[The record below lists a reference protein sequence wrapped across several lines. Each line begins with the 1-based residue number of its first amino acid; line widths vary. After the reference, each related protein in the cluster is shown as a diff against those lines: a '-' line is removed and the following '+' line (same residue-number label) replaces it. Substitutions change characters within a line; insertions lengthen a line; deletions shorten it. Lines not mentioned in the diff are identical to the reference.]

1 MENKLIPYQATKDI
15 DANSVIVFAPHPDD
29 EIFGCSGAILR
40 HLANNVPVHVVIVSD
55 GAFHAEGDKKPKII
69 SEREAESHKAAAIL
83 GYGEP
88 EFWRLPDRG
97 IYYGEMLVLRIM
109 EHIQSHAADLIY
121 APSLLEMHPDHRAL
135 AMSAI
140 EAVRR
145 SPSKPQ
151 LALYEI
157 GVPLQPN
164 LLLDISDLTEQKK
177 RAMECFVSQN
187 QQQRYDLD
195 IAALNRYRTYTLPS
209 EVTAAE
215 AYLLVSAEELIN
227 DPFKLYQSEH
237 QRQRALGLAL
247 DPTDLPLVSVIVRSM
262 DRYTLSEALDSVAL
276 QTYANIEVVLV
287 NAKGS
292 GHSSLFDWCGDFPLR
307 FIDSDESLRRSRA
320 ANTGINNAQGDY
332 LIFLDDDN
340 WFMPEHIA
348 MLVDALL
355 RNPDKK
361 IAYSCVIGVN
371 EQKETTIKRCYQQ
384 FDRTLLLAEN
394 YIPIHSVLFSKTI
407 FNGSVA
413 CCIDESLDLNEDWDF
428 LLKAS
433 VNNDLLFVPHFSAYY
448 RIGGSFSQDAESNN
462 LLSQRTNILFFEKWR
477 EEWSLNDLLNIT
489 AHIQKLNDASTEQD
503 KQLAKL
509 TAELDSQIENS
520 NQLTAERDSQIEN
533 LNQLTAERD
542 SQIENLNQLT
552 AERDSQIENLNLLLV
567 SLNEQIKNTITERDA
582 AILQFIEIR
591 RSSSWKL
598 TTPLRFLGHLI
609 NGDFDL
615 ASNVVRELGRRINH
629 LLPKYLANFMR
640 SSYSKILSTIGIMPN
655 SSDNHSALAFIV
667 KQRCIFTQEV
677 LSTELLSLPNPL
689 EWPLIDI
696 SIVTYNSSRWVNN
709 FVNSLLELDYP
720 KNVLILRFVDNS
732 STDSTLNDLHEI
744 TPKLT
749 ALGYKVE
756 IIQQPNNG
764 YGAGHNAALIRG
776 DAPFCLVTNIDLIF
790 ETDALSKVVAS
801 ALADQEQTAAW
812 ELRQKPYEH
821 PKFYDPVTGITNWN
835 SHACVL
841 LRRSAIDKVGFYDD
855 TLFMYGED
863 VELSYRLRRAGF
875 LLRYCPQAV
884 VWHDCYEHPNQT
896 KPMQYIGS
904 TFANLYLRLKY
915 GNKIDICSI
924 PILGLRL
931 LLAPEAFL
939 GSRKA
944 IGQSLLKLIKV
955 TPKALQDRRPTDK
968 HFPFHIWD
976 YELNREGGF
985 IQQSSLP
992 VNPPLVSI
1000 ITRTYHGRELYLRQA
1015 LLSVAHQTYPNIEHI
1030 VVEDGGETMRNIV
1043 TEIDKVTGKSSRF
1056 LSLNKL
1062 GRSATGNAGLS
1073 AAKGRWCLFL
1083 DDDDLLFSDHI
1094 EVLVNILLEKTD
1106 VVAAYS
1112 LAWEVIT
1119 DSTELVNGEYSEIDY
1134 TIPPT
1139 LRQEFD
1145 YDVLLHHNFMPI
1157 QSVLFERQLF
1167 EERGGFEEDMDA
1179 LEDWVLWKKYAA
1191 LGNQFAYV
1199 PKVTSIFRTPSDPD
1213 KIKQRLDAFDLAYPL
1228 ALARHV
1234 SNKQVITNSTC

>member
-1 MENKLIPYQATKDI
+1 MENKLIPYQATECI
-15 DANSVIVFAPHPDD
+15 NANSIIVFAPHPDD
-29 EIFGCSGAILR
+29 EVFGCGGAILR
-40 HLANNVPVHVVIVSD
+40 HVAAGVSVHVVIVSD
-55 GAFHAEGDKKPKII
+55 GAFGAKGDEKSKLII
-69 SEREAESHKAAAIL
+69 EREAESLKASKIL
-83 GYGEP
+83 AYGEP
-88 EFWRLPDRG
+88 EFWRLADRS
-97 IYYGEMLVLRIM
+97 IAYGEALIQRIM
-109 EHIQSHAADLIY
+109 ETIQLSTADLIY

-135 AMSAI
+135 AMCVI

-145 SPSKPQ
+145 APNKPQ
-151 LALYEI
+151 LALYEV

-164 LLLDISDLTEQKK
+164 LLLDISDLAERKK
-177 RAMECFVSQN
+177 LAMECFVSQN
-187 QQQRYDLD
+187 QKQRYDLD
-195 IAALNRYRTYTLPS
+195 IAALNRYRTYTLPA

-215 AYLLVSAEELIN
+215 AFILVSAEALTN

-247 DPTDLPLVSVIVRSM
+247 DTTDLPLVSVIIRSM
-262 DRYTLSEALDSVAL
+262 DRHTLSEALDSVAL
-276 QTYANIEVVLV
+276 QTYTNIEVVLV

-292 GHSSLFDWCGDFPLR
+292 GHSSRSDWCGDFPLR

-320 ANTGINNAQGDY
+320 ANTGISNAQGDY

-371 EQKETTIKRCYQQ
+371 KQKETTIKRCYQQ

-413 CCIDESLDLNEDWDF
+413 CCMDESLDLYEDWDF
-428 LLKAS
+428 LLQAS
-433 VNNDLLFVPHFSAYY
+433 VNSDLLFVPHFSAYY

-462 LLSQRTNILFFEKWR
+462 PLSQRTNILFFEKWR

-509 TAELDSQIENS
+509 TAE
-520 NQLTAERDSQIEN
+520 RDSQIEN
-533 LNQLTAERD
+533 LNQLTAKQD

-567 SLNEQIKNTITERDA
+567 SLNKQIKNTITERDA
-582 AILQFIEIR
+582 AIQQFIEIR

-615 ASNVVRELGRRINH
+615 ASNVVRELGRRINR

-640 SSYSKILSTIGIMPN
+640 RSYSKILSTIGVMPN

-677 LSTELLSLPNPL
+677 LNTDLLSLPSPL

-720 KNVLILRFVDNS
+720 KNVLTLHFVDNS
-732 STDSTLNDLHEI
+732 STDSTLHDLHEI

-790 ETDALSKVVAS
+790 EPDALSKVVAS

-924 PILGLRL
+924 PMLGLRL

-944 IGQSLLKLIKV
+944 ITQSLFKLIKV
-955 TPKALQDRRPTDK
+955 TPKALQGRRPTDK
-968 HFPFHIWD
+968 HFPFHTWD
-976 YELNREGGF
+976 YELNREGEF

-1056 LSLNKL
+1056 LNLDKL

-1119 DSTELVNGEYSEIDY
+1119 DSTELVNGQYSEIDH
-1134 TIPPT
+1134 TIPPA

-1199 PKVTSIFRTPSDPD
+1199 PKVTSMFRTPSDPD
-1213 KIKQRLDAFDLAYPL
+1213 KTRQRIDAFELAYPL
-1228 ALARHV
+1228 ALARNV
-1234 SNKQVITNSTC
+1234 ANKQIITNSSC